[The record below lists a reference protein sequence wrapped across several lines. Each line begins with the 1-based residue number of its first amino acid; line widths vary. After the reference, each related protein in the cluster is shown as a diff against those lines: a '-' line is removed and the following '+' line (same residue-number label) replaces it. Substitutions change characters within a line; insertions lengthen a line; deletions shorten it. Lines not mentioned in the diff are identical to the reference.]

1 MSVLPHVAIGYIS
14 GSITAGRYT
23 SGVSIDTSTSLA
35 NGRESGDEISFSVV
49 LFNRSRP
56 TGLYEPLFG
65 FVLGIPIGNIVSYRT
80 PFEIAG
86 VIIGSALVS
95 MVYALQMFGIR
106 QERFGNEPM
115 NVLSLVSTVIAQY
128 NIVVSTVS

>member
-1 MSVLPHVAIGYIS
+1 
-14 GSITAGRYT
+14 
-23 SGVSIDTSTSLA
+23 
-35 NGRESGDEISFSVV
+35 
-49 LFNRSRP
+49 
-56 TGLYEPLFG
+56 
-65 FVLGIPIGNIVSYRT
+65 
-80 PFEIAG
+80 
-86 VIIGSALVS
+86 